1 MPKNYLKLNISK
13 YEKAI
18 CIYKTRLVKSMAT
31 KGINEEITEIKFLLE
46 KIEGII
52 NSRLIGE
59 DEPEEDEI
67 KEIKN
72 YKRKKAEGKIE
83 LHEI

>member
-1 MPKNYLKLNISK
+1 LDISK

-18 CIYKTRLVKSMAT
+18 FIYKIRLVKSMAT